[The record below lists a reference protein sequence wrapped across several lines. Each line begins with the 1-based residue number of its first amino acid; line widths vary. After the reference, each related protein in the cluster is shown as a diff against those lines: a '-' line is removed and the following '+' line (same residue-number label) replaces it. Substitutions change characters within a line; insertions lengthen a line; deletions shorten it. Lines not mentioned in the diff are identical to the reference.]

1 MIAKL
6 LGMNFSQCDRRR
18 RKPLR
23 WLLVALLTTLL
34 MVSGVG
40 IFPVFAQ
47 LPDLTS
53 TVSQNLLNPPK
64 GVKRIG
70 EFEVTSVNSPLDGSE
85 LFTLAS
91 PTIWNRDKIN
101 EDNFPVEMRAEEIS
115 DRLSRMMKRVFQSNE
130 TPIVRVSTLNN
141 RLIIEISDDKFERP
155 VRLVTVTEPDAEYS
169 GKSTEML
176 ADEWQKSL
184 QAEVDRMKH
193 LFSPEEMLRRFFQV
207 FQILLVLL
215 ICSAVIWFLRR
226 QLTRREKKLETRHQ
240 RQLEDVRKSETLEN
254 SKTAIALDEVLPE
267 VGKSKKIKDLRSQ
280 FVAEIQ
286 YQLSVKRQLEI
297 NKFLQWILFWFA
309 IAIWYFGIYL
319 ILTRIPFLMTL
330 STSFVATPLLLIVLW
345 FMISFAI
352 RLSSSLID
360 RIMDAWVLNPSIS
373 LGETQRTAL
382 RATTVSSA
390 LKGLAT
396 CILLVVGILWTLGL
410 FSIPTGSILA
420 GGAVIGLAISFGSQ
434 SLIKDI
440 VNGCLIL
447 LEDHYA
453 IGDVIQIGE
462 KGGLVEKLNLRV
474 TQLRNGEGQLI
485 TIPNSN
491 ITDVSNLTRLW
502 SRVDFSIVVA
512 YKNDPQKVLAVLK
525 EVSQALYDDPLWRD
539 RLVELPEVLGIDH
552 LSWSGMLVRVWI
564 KTMPMEQWSVGR
576 EFRLR
581 VRQGFEV
588 HNIHIGKPE
597 FR

>member
-1 MIAKL
+1 MIAKM

-18 RKPLR
+18 RKTLR
-23 WLLVALLTTLL
+23 WFFLGLLTTLL

-297 NKFLQWILFWFA
+297 DKFLQWILFWFA

-420 GGAVIGLAISFGSQ
+420 GGALIGLAISFGSQ

-447 LEDHYA
+447 LEDQYA

-462 KGGLVEKLNLRV
+462 NGGLVEKLNLRV
-474 TQLRNGEGQLI
+474 TQLRNGEGKLI

>member
-6 LGMNFSQCDRRR
+6 LGMNFSSCDRRK
-18 RKPLR
+18 RKTLR

-40 IFPVFAQ
+40 IFPVLAQ
-47 LPDLTS
+47 LPDLKS
-53 TVSQNLLNPPK
+53 TVSQNLLDPPK

-91 PTIWNRDKIN
+91 PTILNRDKID
-101 EDNFPVEMRAEEIS
+101 EDNFPVEMKAEEIS

-193 LFSPEEMLRRFFQV
+193 LFSPEEMGRRFFQV
-207 FQILLVLL
+207 FQILLGLL

-226 QLTRREKKLETRHQ
+226 QLTQREKKLETRYQ

-267 VGKSKKIKDLRSQ
+267 GGKSKKIKDLRSQ

-297 NKFLQWILFWFA
+297 DKFLQWILFWFA
-309 IAIWYFGIYL
+309 IAIWYVGIYL
-319 ILTRIPFLMTL
+319 ILTRIPFLMKL

-360 RIMDAWVLNPSIS
+360 RIMDTWVLNPSIS

-390 LKGLAT
+390 LKGLAN

-410 FSIPTGSILA
+410 FNIPTGSILA

-447 LEDHYA
+447 LEDQYA

-474 TQLRNGEGQLI
+474 TQLRNGEGKLI

-502 SRVDFSIVVA
+502 SRVDFSIVVD

-539 RLVELPEVLGIDH
+539 HLVELPEVLGIDH